1 MAELVAKRPR
11 TRLVDFGF
19 YHPYEDVERMV
30 GLLEAS
36 SFQCWPSAGGLE
48 DQDSFWIHDIETF
61 LTLKSRAEWER
72 DHPDEEEEDAPEVEE
87 SATKP
92 ESIG

>member
-1 MAELVAKRPR
+1 MAEMVAKRPR
-11 TRLVDFGF
+11 IRLKDFGF

-48 DQDSFWIHDIETF
+48 DQDSLWIHDIETF
-61 LTLKSRAEWER
+61 LTLKARAEWER
-72 DHPDEEEEDAPEVEE
+72 DHPDEDDDEEPKAEE
-87 SATKP
+87 QEEKA